1 MEVIRGFIERRVR
14 SALTVGGIVLGMLV
28 LTLTGAV
35 AEHYDAQ
42 LRGGVTY
49 FKSNIQ
55 VTDDAGTYAGIVSL
69 TKVDPIGKVPG
80 VAAAFPSITLL
91 AKPGTLNIAPL
102 GLPDTIAY
110 SNPQEQ
116 AFSKLKTGLSS
127 GRQLDPKKQG
137 EVVLGAD
144 LASEFRLKVGDNLEL
159 PVRPKNPNPEF
170 VNHPFKVVGIL
181 NKTNTLPDAIAGVG
195 LLDAQMLLQE
205 SLPASFRDRVDPSSL
220 ASGVIVYGK
229 PGVDLD
235 QLADKINTTV
245 PGVSATRPSVYV
257 QSFDI
262 GARVT
267 AIAIGIAVL
276 TLLFGAIFVVNT
288 MVVSAMEREREIGLK
303 MAFGAHPW
311 HIVAEHV
318 LEAIAMGLFGGVLG
332 FAIGFG
338 LAELLDLAGRSIGM
352 DVFLVTA
359 RQAEVTVAL
368 GVTLGAVAGVWPALL
383 AARVDPDSA
392 LRTL

>member
-1 MEVIRGFIERRVR
+1 VEVIRGFIERRVR
-14 SALTVGGIVLGMLV
+14 SALTIAGIVLGMLA
-28 LTLTGAV
+28 LTMTGAV
-35 AEHYDAQ
+35 AEHFDAQ

-49 FKSNIQ
+49 FSSNIQ
-55 VTDDAGTYAGIVSL
+55 VADDAGTYAGVISL
-69 TKVDPIGKVPG
+69 TKADAIGKVPG
-80 VAAAFPSITLL
+80 VAAAFPSISLL
-91 AKPGTLNIAPL
+91 ARPGSLNSSPL
-102 GLPDTIAY
+102 GLPDTISY
-110 SNPQEQ
+110 SDPQEQ
-116 AFSKLKTGLSS
+116 KYSKLKTALAS

-144 LASEFRLKVGDNLEL
+144 LASEFRLKVGDSIEL

-170 VNHPFKVVGIL
+170 VNHAFKVAGIL
-181 NKTNTLPDAIAGVG
+181 KKTNTIPDAIAGVG

-257 QSFDI
+257 QSFDV
-262 GARVT
+262 GGRVT
-267 AIAIGIAVL
+267 TVAIGIALL
-276 TLLFGAIFVVNT
+276 TLVFGAIFVVNT
-288 MVVSAMEREREIGLK
+288 MLVSGIEREREIALK

-318 LEAIAMGLFGGVLG
+318 LEATAMGVVGGVLG
-332 FAIGFG
+332 FAIAFG

-352 DVFLVTA
+352 DVFLVTV
-359 RQAEVTVAL
+359 RQAEITLAL
-368 GVTLGAVAGVWPALL
+368 GVALGAVAGVWPALL
-383 AARVDPDSA
+383 AARVDPDAA